1 MKDNNIES
9 RSLSGFGRRA
19 RPIILA
25 GLLLLYGCGGMQPKP
40 TYFPKEGDPN
50 TLTYVENG
58 KRKTVCNLNGIH
70 FLNNW
75 SHFFYQYFS
84 RWLSWRFSIDT
95 NNWLSIRLS
104 NMNPWIAPAK
114 F

>member
-58 KRKTVCNLNGIH
+58 KRKTVCNLNGKWRGIH
-70 FLNNW
+70 NSGERNVFI
-75 SHFFYQYFS
+75 S
-84 RWLSWRFSIDT
+84 
-95 NNWLSIRLS
+95 
-104 NMNPWIAPAK
+104 K
-114 F
+114 